1 MEVKTYTDAQ
11 TLLRGVWTE
20 LELHEAANSLML
32 GILGQ
37 LVRHPERAKIAPCLK
52 TVHDEKDL
60 VLAAIMTPPKKLVVY
75 GHQGDQ
81 DGGMRLL
88 VEELICSSWS
98 VPGVLGPA
106 EAAKGFARRWA
117 ERTGREVLLE
127 RRQRVYELRQVISP
141 APKLGRL
148 RQATEADAGLV
159 TRWWVEF
166 YREVF
171 GGVDQEE
178 ANQAVSF
185 RIGEGD
191 MYLWE
196 DGQPVSMAMK
206 TRPTRNGISVSLV
219 YTPPE
224 LRGRGYASACV
235 GELSRTLLEAGWE
248 YCALFTDLA
257 NPTSNSIYQRI
268 GYRPVCD
275 YDEYKFSD

>member
-1 MEVKTYTDAQ
+1 MEIKTYTDAQ
-11 TLLRGVWTE
+11 TLLGQVRGE
-20 LELHEAANSLML
+20 LEMHEAANSLML

-37 LVRHPERAKIAPCLK
+37 LVRNPERVKTPPCLK
-52 TVHDEKDL
+52 EVHDERG
-60 VLAAIMTPPKKLVVY
+60 VILAAIMTPPKKLVVY
-75 GHQGDQ
+75 GHQGDL
-81 DGGMRLL
+81 GGSMRLL
-88 VEELICSSWS
+88 VDELIREGWS

-117 ERTGREVLLE
+117 EGTGREVLLE
-127 RRQRVYELRQVISP
+127 RRHRVYELRQVISP
-141 APKLGRL
+141 ASKRGRL
-148 RQATEADAGLV
+148 RQAMEADAGLV

-166 YREVF
+166 YQEVF
-171 GGVDQEE
+171 GGIDQEE
-178 ANQAVSF
+178 AGQAASF

-206 TRPTRNGISVSLV
+206 TRPTSNGISVSLV

-235 GELSRTLLEAGWE
+235 GELSRMLLEAGWE
-248 YCALFTDLA
+248 FCALFTDLA
-257 NPTSNSIYQRI
+257 NLTSNSIYQRI